1 MDDAE
6 TTSTT
11 TGLSSEDEGD
21 SEISF
26 SGPAC
31 NSEGDSSRAE
41 ESAQIFNGTK
51 RDLPL

>member
-6 TTSTT
+6 TTSST

-31 NSEGDSSRAE
+31 NSEGASSPAE
-41 ESAQIFNGTK
+41 ESAEVFTGSK
-51 RDLPL
+51 RDLTL